1 MISIKHYEPKYEK
14 SWVYCKALAY
24 LFSDFWDD
32 DSREK
37 DDFSEYYEDSIELIA
52 LDGATVVGLLDI
64 GIYDKE
70 ASRAYPYYSCDKLAY
85 FANLA
90 VHPDYQNQGIANK
103 LFEKA
108 EKLLLSKKV
117 QALSIFTRGDANA
130 NYLYQKWG
138 AELIA
143 KDWLVVGLPKTLH
156 QDFTFKVLKDNQRL
170 RFETTDGELS
180 YYQREGVYIVSQE
193 EALASFEAEAIY
205 EERSYLKRYK
215 ENL

>member
-1 MISIKHYEPKYEK
+1 M
-14 SWVYCKALAY
+14 
-24 LFSDFWDD
+24 
-32 DSREK
+32 
-37 DDFSEYYEDSIELIA
+37 IA
-52 LDGATVVGLLDI
+52 LDGETVVGLLDI

-90 VHPDYQNQGIANK
+90 IHPGYQNRGIANK

-130 NYLYQKWG
+130 NNLYQKWG

-156 QDFTFKVLKDNQRL
+156 QDFTFKVLKDDQRL
-170 RFETTDGELS
+170 KFETIDGQLP

-193 EALASFEAEAIY
+193 EALAAFEAEAIY
-205 EERSYLKRYK
+205 EERTYLKRY
-215 ENL
+215 EETL

>member
-1 MISIKHYEPKYEK
+1 MSIKNYEPKHEK

-24 LFSDFWDD
+24 LFSDFWYD

-37 DDFSEYYEDSIELIA
+37 DDFSDYYEDSIELIA
-52 LDGATVVGLLDI
+52 LDGETVVGLLDI

-70 ASRAYPYYSCDKLAY
+70 ASRSYPYYSCDRLAY

-205 EERSYLKRYK
+205 EERTYLKRY
-215 ENL
+215 EETL

>member
-1 MISIKHYEPKYEK
+1 M
-14 SWVYCKALAY
+14 
-24 LFSDFWDD
+24 
-32 DSREK
+32 
-37 DDFSEYYEDSIELIA
+37 IA

-64 GIYDKE
+64 GIYDTE
-70 ASRAYPYYSCDKLAY
+70 ASRSYPYYSCDRLAY

-205 EERSYLKRYK
+205 EERTYLKRY
-215 ENL
+215 EETL

>member
-1 MISIKHYEPKYEK
+1 M
-14 SWVYCKALAY
+14 AY

-32 DSREK
+32 NSREK
-37 DDFSEYYEDSIELIA
+37 DDFSDYYEDSIELIV
-52 LDGATVVGLLDI
+52 LDGETVVGLLDI

-90 VHPDYQNQGIANK
+90 VHPDYQNQGIANE
-103 LFEKA
+103 LFTEA

-143 KDWLVVGLPKTLH
+143 KDWLVVVLPKTLH
-156 QDFTFKVLKDNQRL
+156 QDFTFKVLKDDQRL
-170 RFETTDGELS
+170 SFETTDGELS

-205 EERSYLKRYK
+205 EERTYLKRYK